1 MFCDLVGSTALS
13 AQLDPEDL
21 REVIAAYHGCVS
33 EVISR
38 YDGLVAKYM
47 GDGVLVYF
55 GYPQAHE
62 DDAER
67 AVRSGLDLLK
77 AMDSLKPRETL
88 ALRVRIG
95 IATGLVVVGDLIG
108 EGAAREQAV
117 VGETP
122 NLAARLQALAEPG
135 HVIISHG
142 TRRLVG
148 NTFELTEVGKHAVKG
163 FAQPVRAWAV
173 LSTSAVESRF
183 EALHGT
189 SIAPLVGRKQEL
201 DLLLERYDRA
211 KDGEGQVVL
220 LSGEPGIGKSR
231 LLRALR
237 TRLAEEPYMALSHFC
252 SPYHQHSALYPAIGL
267 IERSAG
273 LRREEPPGAQ
283 LDKLE
288 ALLTLGAENVEE
300 GAALLADLLA
310 IPTGERYAAL
320 NLTPQEKM
328 ERTVQVLVDQLAGL
342 AARQPVLA
350 LYEDLH
356 WADSSM
362 IEVLGRVIDCVQRL
376 PVLVVVTF
384 RPEFA
389 APWTGYAHVTTLTL
403 NRLTRR
409 QVEVVIEEI
418 TGGKALPAEVI
429 EQILARTDGVPLF
442 VEELTKAVLEGGLLR
457 ETGERFELAG
467 PLPPLAIPA
476 TLHDSLM
483 ARLDRLAAAKEVAQI
498 GAVIGRDFSHDL
510 LAAVAPVGT
519 DGLAE
524 ALTRL
529 VGAELIFRRGV
540 PPNATYTFKHALV
553 QQVAYTSLLRNRRQ
567 QLHAHVGSVLQEQF
581 PDRVGSQP
589 ELLAHHFTEA
599 GLTEQAIAW
608 WRRAGERASSRSAN
622 VEAIAH
628 LTKGLELLSQLPETP
643 ERHERELEIQMA
655 LGPVFVA
662 ARGFAD
668 PAVGHTYARAWELCQ
683 RLEDNVRLPLVL
695 RGRQVFHRMR
705 GEFGNARGFA
715 EQLLGLAERQQDPAL
730 LLGSCQALG
739 QDLFQTGDLM
749 AARRTVEQGIALLEP
764 ELHRLRN
771 WPGGQPAEQ
780 CYLYGAFV
788 LWMLGYP
795 DQALRRSEEALI
807 LATDLSNPAN
817 LINTLAFVSV
827 VNVFRRELTAA
838 RQRAAATMEMS
849 AEQRNPFFRAW
860 GTVVHGWARGRQDM
874 ANVVVVGA
882 QWGDEGKG
890 KIVDWLSE
898 RADVVVRFQGGH
910 NAGHTLV
917 IDGAV
922 YKLSLLPSGIVRPGK
937 LSLIGNGVVIDPW
950 ALAAE
955 IDALSAQGITISRD
969 NLRIA
974 ENAPLILPLHRDLD
988 QLREDA
994 AGAGRIGTTGR
1005 GIGPAYED
1013 KAGGGR
1019 SGCSICRTPT
1029 RWAQDRAPAAHHN
1042 ALRRGLGVAEVD
1054 GRRSE
1059 TRPAEIAPRLLPYM
1073 DSVWELLDQERR
1085 AGRRI
1090 LFEGAQGAMLDIDHG
1105 TYPFVTSSNTVAAQ
1119 AATGS
1124 GLGPGAISYVLGIAK
1139 AYATRVGSGPFPT
1152 EQANDIGERIGER
1165 GREFGTV
1172 TGRKRRCGWFD
1183 AVLVR
1188 QAIKTSGI
1196 NGIALTK
1203 LDVLDGFEEIKVCVG
1218 YRLDGEPSTG
1228 CRPGQGA
1235 QMRVEPV
1242 YQSFEGWQGSTAGAR
1257 SWADL
1262 PAQAVKY
1269 VRQIE
1274 ELIECP
1280 VALLSTSPERDDTIL
1295 MKDPFED

>member
-67 AVRSGLDLLK
+67 AVRSGLDLVR

-148 NTFELTEVGKHAVKG
+148 NTFELTEVGMHAVKG

-237 TRLAEEPYMALSHFC
+237 TRLAEEPYMALSHYC

-288 ALLTLGAENVEE
+288 ALLTLGAENAEE

-310 IPTGERYAAL
+310 IPTGERYAPL

-356 WADSSM
+356 WADPSM

-418 TGGKALPAEVI
+418 TGGKALPAEVV

-442 VEELTKAVLEGGLLR
+442 VEELTKAVLEAGLLR

-510 LAAVAPVGT
+510 LAAVAPVGA

-655 LGPVFVA
+655 LGPVLVA

-668 PAVGHTYARAWELCQ
+668 PAVGHAYARAWELCQ

-705 GEFGNARGFA
+705 GEFGKARGFA

-739 QDLFQTGDLM
+739 QDQFQTGDLM

-764 ELHRLRN
+764 EQHRLRN

-860 GTVVHGWARGRQDM
+860 GTVVHGWARAAQD
-874 ANVVVVGA
+874 
-882 QWGDEGKG
+882 QPEEG
-890 KIVDWLSE
+890 
-898 RADVVVRFQGGH
+898 
-910 NAGHTLV
+910 T
-917 IDGAV
+917 
-922 YKLSLLPSGIVRPGK
+922 
-937 LSLIGNGVVIDPW
+937 
-950 ALAAE
+950 AE
-955 IDALSAQGITISRD
+955 IDQGI
-969 NLRIA
+969 
-974 ENAPLILPLHRDLD
+974 
-988 QLREDA
+988 DA
-994 AGAGRIGTTGR
+994 YR
-1005 GIGPAYED
+1005 
-1013 KAGGGR
+1013 
-1019 SGCSICRTPT
+1019 
-1029 RWAQDRAPAAHHN
+1029 
-1042 ALRRGLGVAEVD
+1042 
-1054 GRRSE
+1054 
-1059 TRPAEIAPRLLPYM
+1059 
-1073 DSVWELLDQERR
+1073 
-1085 AGRRI
+1085 
-1090 LFEGAQGAMLDIDHG
+1090 
-1105 TYPFVTSSNTVAAQ
+1105 
-1119 AATGS
+1119 ATGS
-1124 GLGPGAISYVLGIAK
+1124 QAWLPYFLCLQAETYLRARRPDAGLALVAEALALAEKTEERCWHAELNRIKGELLLALSSDNHAEAESCFSQSLDIARHQQAKSWELRAAISFSRLWCDQGKHKEARDLLAPIHDCFAEGFDTPDLEDAKALLDECDGDGQGLG
-1139 AYATRVGSGPFPT
+1139 
-1152 EQANDIGERIGER
+1152 
-1165 GREFGTV
+1165 
-1172 TGRKRRCGWFD
+1172 
-1183 AVLVR
+1183 
-1188 QAIKTSGI
+1188 
-1196 NGIALTK
+1196 
-1203 LDVLDGFEEIKVCVG
+1203 
-1218 YRLDGEPSTG
+1218 
-1228 CRPGQGA
+1228 
-1235 QMRVEPV
+1235 
-1242 YQSFEGWQGSTAGAR
+1242 
-1257 SWADL
+1257 
-1262 PAQAVKY
+1262 
-1269 VRQIE
+1269 
-1274 ELIECP
+1274 
-1280 VALLSTSPERDDTIL
+1280 SP
-1295 MKDPFED
+1295 